1 MDDRRPAM
9 TSRRWRF
16 GNALVSVLA
25 RVGVGPI
32 QLLTTRGRCSGRP
45 RTVPVV
51 PVDHNGARWLVAPYG
66 PVDWVHN
73 VRADPHVT
81 LRYGRSSVEYLAHEA
96 EPTDAGPVLKEYVTV
111 ASKARSQFRASPDAP
126 AAAFAVE
133 AVDHPVFTLKPVA
146 LGD

>member
-1 MDDRRPAM
+1 MDDPRPAM
-9 TSRRWRF
+9 TSRKWRF

-32 QLLTTRGRCSGRP
+32 HLLTTRGRRSGEP

-66 PVDWVHN
+66 PVDWVAN

-81 LRYGRSSVEYLAHEA
+81 LRYGRSSGEYLAHEA
-96 EPTDAGPVLKEYVTV
+96 EPSEAGPVLKKYVTV
-111 ASKARSQFRASPDAP
+111 ANKARSQFQASPDAP
-126 AAAFAVE
+126 AAAFAAE
-133 AVDHPVFTLKPVA
+133 AVEHPVFTLEPIA
-146 LGD
+146 PGD